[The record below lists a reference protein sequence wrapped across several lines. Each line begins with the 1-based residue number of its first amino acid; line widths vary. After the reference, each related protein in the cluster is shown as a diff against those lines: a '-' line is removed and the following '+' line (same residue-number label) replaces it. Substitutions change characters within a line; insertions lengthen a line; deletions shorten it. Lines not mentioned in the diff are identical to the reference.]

1 MTPATPE
8 SRIAAALDLIADETG
23 MAHWR
28 DAAALLK
35 VACGA
40 NKGRP
45 PVDDSAA
52 LTEIAGFVE
61 SGICVETAA
70 RWVANAAVDPADQP
84 KDKGQFYHTNRATA
98 RRYARKFRSQAQ
110 K

>member
-1 MTPATPE
+1 MIVATPE
-8 SRIAAALDLIADETG
+8 TRIAAALDLIADETG

-28 DAAALLK
+28 DASALLK
-35 VACGA
+35 AACAA

-52 LTEIAGFVE
+52 LAEIAGFVE
-61 SGICVETAA
+61 SGACVETAA
-70 RWVANAAVDPADQP
+70 RWVANAGTDPADQP
-84 KDKGQFYHTNRATA
+84 KDASSFYHSNRATA
-98 RRYARKFRSQAQ
+98 RRLARKFRAQAQ